1 MKFKRTLLDRIFGN
15 KKEKPKI
22 VEVTPKKIDNTY
34 DLAMQQIEDQKKEVE
49 ILSKIWRNNPIDFYD
64 INYPIKLKQL
74 LSQFGL
80 ENLSE
85 QLTKLEGKYF
95 NNSQEIK
102 TNEISANAFPLFN
115 KIIIHEL
122 YHDSLDGKL
131 EKFNGFKTKY
141 KEFYK
146 NNSNEFPIPLE
157 KTEKA
162 IDSLEN
168 LSKWVS
174 GQEVQDMDS
183 NFENIVEY
191 LNKQINGKLKI
202 DAGKILNN
210 RMGNLFLQYEK
221 VSKENKEPEKEF
233 NLFSNTIEKVVDSS
247 YFLNIFLNRKALGGF
262 QKGLNARYSNI
273 QDLKLDKS
281 FKKNTQENFLRIST
295 KIYDQIY
302 QRINSLEKQR
312 RELGEE
318 IYKEFSMVDEID
330 PFSDKNKIDPK
341 INPFS
346 DKNKIPFSVNQKIVA
361 LKKEIQAKYSKEP
374 KYNYTLK
381 NK

>member
-210 RMGNLFLQYEK
+210 RRGNLFLQYEK

-262 QKGLNARYSNI
+262 QKGLNARYLNI

-318 IYKEFSMVDEID
+318 EYQEFSMVDEID

>member
-262 QKGLNARYSNI
+262 QKGLNARYLNI

-318 IYKEFSMVDEID
+318 EYQEFSMVDEID